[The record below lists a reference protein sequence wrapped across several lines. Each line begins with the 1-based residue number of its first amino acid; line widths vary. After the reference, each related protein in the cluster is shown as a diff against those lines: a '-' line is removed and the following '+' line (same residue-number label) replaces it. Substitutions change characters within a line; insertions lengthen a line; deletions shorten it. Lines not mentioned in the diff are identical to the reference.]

1 MSSQPNV
8 LYVEDDPQSRRII
21 QMILVKRMA
30 LQNVTILENSLNFQ
44 TVVSTLDPKP
54 NLIFLDIH
62 MQPHD
67 GFEMLAMLRQ
77 LEWSRHIPIIA
88 LTASVMSEEIQQ
100 LRTAGF
106 SGCLAKPIDL
116 QTFPETFNQ
125 ILAGKTIWRITT

>member
-1 MSSQPNV
+1 
-8 LYVEDDPQSRRII
+8 
-21 QMILVKRMA
+21 MILVKRMA